1 MKDNLEVREAGG
13 GVEEKQKLEITK
25 PLQLTAIA
33 LILGFAFEILFFD
46 HRIGISFFILSTAC
60 GIGLLASS
68 YLEGHRPRLR
78 NAIFFLPILFFSFM
92 TYFRAEPLTVFLDV
106 IGTLI
111 LFTLWVRDFRLK
123 RIFDYG
129 FIELLVSLIYVLVES
144 WIKPWKVLG
153 ETQRKVFKEGERR
166 SVVLGVLRGLILALP
181 ILVVLLGLL
190 TSADLVFAD
199 RVRDALDWLDLE
211 RIAEYGGRT
220 LFVIVGTIFFL
231 GAIVAALQDPAGRK
245 LIGEEKPILK
255 PFLGF
260 IESIVIS
267 GLVDLLFA
275 SFLFIQFRYLFGGV
289 ANINAAGYTFSDYA
303 RRGFFELVAVG
314 ILSSGLILG
323 LTWWGRRESQG
334 RRRWFNALSTLL
346 VIQVGLI
353 LYSSLT
359 RLLLYENEYG
369 FTRLR
374 TYTHIFIPWMALV
387 LAAFVILL
395 LLKKL
400 NRIPIAVAL
409 GVIGFVGTLNLL
421 NVDEFIVNQNVARLE
436 ERYEIDY
443 DYLVTLSEDA
453 VPLLFQLT
461 DEVSDDE
468 QDNFL
473 GQLACWSAQLEKQL
487 EDDSWSSAHRSF
499 ERAGT
504 FFDELSEE
512 FKPYEITGERGLWQI
527 EYEGEFIGCYHQS
540 WMRGFD

>member
-1 MKDNLEVREAGG
+1 
-13 GVEEKQKLEITK
+13 
-25 PLQLTAIA
+25 
-33 LILGFAFEILFFD
+33 
-46 HRIGISFFILSTAC
+46 
-60 GIGLLASS
+60 
-68 YLEGHRPRLR
+68 
-78 NAIFFLPILFFSFM
+78 M

-144 WIKPWKVLG
+144 WIKPWTVLG
-153 ETQRKVFKEGERR
+153 ETQRRVFKEGERR
-166 SVVLGVLRGLILALP
+166 SIVLGVLRGLILALP